1 MIATMLA
8 ALLLLTG
15 CGKKSSEG
23 PSLDTFPVRLE
34 AASRRDLEQTLSIV
48 GSLKAKDE
56 ATLFSRVPG
65 KLLKNVV
72 DEGSPIK
79 RGEAVALVERDE
91 VGVRFEPAPVPSTL
105 DGVVGRIYLD
115 RGANVSP
122 ATPIA
127 LVVDQSQVLARAD
140 IPERYSAVAALNRP
154 VQVQVE
160 AYPGKTF
167 EGRISRVSPVMD
179 PSTRSTPIEVRI
191 ENRSGTLKSGM
202 FAKLS
207 IVIARKEDALSVPAE
222 AVTDGS
228 GTAVFVVADG
238 KKALKREV
246 VLGVRTDRYVEIA
259 SGLSEG
265 DKVVTFGLFGLENGS
280 PIQVL
285 EDK

>member
-1 MIATMLA
+1 MDLTILA
-8 ALLLLTG
+8 AVLLLAG
-15 CGKKSSEG
+15 CSRNASDA
-23 PSLDTFPVRLE
+23 PALDTFPVRLE
-34 AASRRDLEQTLSIV
+34 AASRRDLEQTLSLV

-72 DEGSPIK
+72 DEGDPIK
-79 RGEAVALVERDE
+79 KGEAVALVERDE

-122 ATPIA
+122 AIPIA
-127 LVVDQSQVLARAD
+127 LVVDQSQVLARAEV
-140 IPERYSAVAALNRP
+140 PERYAAVAGLNTP
-154 VQVQVE
+154 VEVQVE
-160 AYPGKTF
+160 AYPDKTF
-167 EGRISRVSPVMD
+167 TGRISRVSPVMD

-207 IVIARKEDALSVPAE
+207 IMIAKKENAVSVPAE
-222 AVTDGS
+222 AVVNGS
-228 GTAVFVVADG
+228 GPAVFVVADG
-238 KKALKREV
+238 KKATKHEV
-246 VLGVRTDRYVEIA
+246 TLGVRTDKYVEIA

-265 DKVVTFGLFGLENGS
+265 DKVVTFGLFGLQDGS
-280 PIQVL
+280 PVQVL
-285 EDK
+285 EDR